1 MRRVVTATVAATFAA
16 AVAAAA
22 IVLSVTAVACGWAVA
37 QDRQGPGADAGPKLI
52 RVIPK
57 DRIPAI
63 FRPTYISADKAQMHD
78 ETAVIGLAINGE
90 ARAFAIS
97 LLDGHEI
104 VNDTIGGTPVAVTW

>member
-1 MRRVVTATVAATFAA
+1 MRTAVVLF
-16 AVAAAA
+16 A
-22 IVLSVTAVACGWAVA
+22 IVLSVAAVACGWAVA
-37 QDRQGPGADAGPKLI
+37 QERPGSGPKLV

-63 FRPTYISADKAQMHD
+63 FRPAYVSADKAQLHD

>member
-1 MRRVVTATVAATFAA
+1 MRLLAVAGVIVAA
-16 AVAAAA
+16 VW
-22 IVLSVTAVACGWAVA
+22 SVQAVA
-37 QDRQGPGADAGPKLI
+37 QEAAPGGEPKLV

-63 FRPTYISADKAQMHD
+63 FRPSYVSANSASGAVFGAMADS
-78 ETAVIGLAINGE
+78 TPVIGLAIEGE